1 MTTIQRATKT
11 ESGQPVVTRRRFLA
25 EAALGVGGVA
35 VMAASP
41 GRGRAADQGPAVARG
56 TMKTRSQAID
66 EAIQQ
71 ANAELWRRFVDPRW
85 HTIYN
90 HADLDGTVVLPTA
103 EECLADKPNAL
114 SWDISI
120 SDGAMFGGLYME
132 AALHRW
138 TITRQAEDRQKASRI
153 ADGLMKL
160 ATVGNTKGFIARGLT
175 ADGSA
180 HYALSSND
188 QTLPWLYGMWRYLRS
203 DIPDEVQRQKVTA
216 EIIEV
221 VEALH
226 RHGWRVPSDRAPFDY
241 FGAFGDFGWNGAPRL
256 LFLLKMAA
264 NVSGDGKW
272 EERYHQAIAE
282 KVPSGRASRLETCR
296 KGMVSALKTYHTW
309 TACPGVVGL
318 RGLWEMESDPALKTA
333 YEQGLRASAA
343 VAAESLPLARQFDN
357 DDRQTFLVDWHAINT
372 LWHPQKSVK
381 ETLAQARKQ
390 LELLDSLSPRRPY
403 EVRLMREPLFAAWVV
418 TLCPDPAV
426 LRQHAPAILDAI
438 DHYRWDRLYLSQF
451 FAAESAWYRLK
462 LSGVV

>member
-35 VMAASP
+35 VMAAWP
-41 GRGRAADQGPAVARG
+41 GRGRAADQGPAVTRG
-56 TMKTRSQAID
+56 TMETRSPAIH
-66 EAIQQ
+66 EAIQA

-120 SDGAMFGGLYME
+120 SDEAMLGGLYMA

-216 EIIEV
+216 EIIEGTQSK
-221 VEALH
+221 
-226 RHGWRVPSDRAPFDY
+226 RR
-241 FGAFGDFGWNGAPRL
+241 
-256 LFLLKMAA
+256 
-264 NVSGDGKW
+264 
-272 EERYHQAIAE
+272 
-282 KVPSGRASRLETCR
+282 SGRGKPSPGPPVQQRRSADIPRRLAR
-296 KGMVSALKTYHTW
+296 DQH
-309 TACPGVVGL
+309 
-318 RGLWEMESDPALKTA
+318 
-333 YEQGLRASAA
+333 A
-343 VAAESLPLARQFDN
+343 VAAAEIRQRNPGPGQETARTARFALTPAALRSAADARTAVRRLGGHALSRSGRPPAARPGDPGRDHPLPLGPSLSLPVLRGGIGLVSLEIERRGLAWAMRG
-357 DDRQTFLVDWHAINT
+357 
-372 LWHPQKSVK
+372 
-381 ETLAQARKQ
+381 
-390 LELLDSLSPRRPY
+390 
-403 EVRLMREPLFAAWVV
+403 VRL
-418 TLCPDPAV
+418 TL
-426 LRQHAPAILDAI
+426 LN
-438 DHYRWDRLYLSQF
+438 
-451 FAAESAWYRLK
+451 
-462 LSGVV
+462 SGPCRGVGTNSP